1 MEEKVS
7 IIIPVYNA
15 EKFLEKCLDSII
27 NQTYKNI
34 EIICINDDS
43 TDNSEKILKQYQ
55 LKDNRIIFKT
65 IENGGLTRARNTG
78 IKEATGE
85 FFMFVDSDD
94 YIESNMVEKMLNTIN
109 KEKADVVRCTNFLEN
124 QDGEIL
130 KIEDFSIRNKL
141 LTKQEINEE
150 IISKI
155 IDGELLSYA
164 CVLMIRRETI
174 FKTNLFNEKL
184 RFLEDKAFFIDLI
197 LVTEKIYFLDIP
209 LYHYMINEKSLTKS
223 KKLVT
228 RNMYNLIDGWNY
240 TRGCLEKSR
249 FSSPNILT
257 KLNTRYLIGITGFL
271 YETYKYNKMEF
282 EKAYH
287 DLINNENFK
296 SIITDFNIQQFGIH
310 IKISINLIIKHHY
323 ILLRIFYFIRKMLT
337 KNREK

>member
-257 KLNTRYLIGITGFL
+257 KLNTRYLI
-271 YETYKYNKMEF
+271 E
-282 EKAYH
+282 
-287 DLINNENFK
+287 
-296 SIITDFNIQQFGIH
+296 
-310 IKISINLIIKHHY
+310 
-323 ILLRIFYFIRKMLT
+323 
-337 KNREK
+337 

>member
-55 LKDNRIIFKT
+55 LKDNRVIFKT

-109 KEKADVVRCTNFLEN
+109 KEKADVVRCTNFLEK

-155 IDGELLSYA
+155 IDGELLAYV
-164 CVLMIRRETI
+164 CVLMIRKETL

-184 RFLEDKAFFIDLI
+184 KFLEDKAFFIDLI
-197 LVTEKIYFLDIP
+197 LVTDKIYFLDIP

-228 RNMYNLIDGWNY
+228 QNMYNLIEGWKY
-240 TRGCLEKSR
+240 TRSSLEKSR
-249 FSSPNILT
+249 FASSNILT

>member
-27 NQTYKNI
+27 NQTYKKI
-34 EIICINDDS
+34 QIICINDDS

-109 KEKADVVRCTNFLEN
+109 KEKADVVRCTNFLEK

-155 IDGELLSYA
+155 IDGELLAYV
-164 CVLMIRRETI
+164 CVLMIRKETL

-184 RFLEDKAFFIDLI
+184 KFLEDKAFFIDLI
-197 LVTEKIYFLDIP
+197 LVTDKIYFLDIP
-209 LYHYMINEKSLTKS
+209 LYHYMINEKSLTKT

-228 RNMYNLIDGWNY
+228 QNMYNLIEGWKY
-240 TRGCLEKSR
+240 TRSSLEKSR
-249 FSSPNILT
+249 FASSNILT